1 MKNKQTRFWNAKLG
15 ENAAYS
21 HKTSISWE
29 RLKRV
34 QRGCSGGLFCIFT
47 HVDTQTSTITR
58 EQISGMFLIKGGN
71 PLIISAAEWTHKSYQ
86 CTTVYPWYQNHPD
99 YLCELCSN
107 SCERQI
113 PITQSHTQ
121 GIFSSLITRKICNP
135 SSPRE
140 TTDSTAEQ
148 LQEICNNL
156 ACVTGLE
163 PFIAT
168 ALSQP
173 VVVPRYPR
181 LERY

>member
-1 MKNKQTRFWNAKLG
+1 MTNKKMRLWNAKLG

-71 PLIISAAEWTHKSYQ
+71 PLIISAAEWTHKSHQ

-107 SCERQI
+107 SCKRQI
-113 PITQSHTQ
+113 PITQSHSRNILFTYDEKNT
-121 GIFSSLITRKICNP
+121 I
-135 SSPRE
+135 
-140 TTDSTAEQ
+140 DSAAEQ

-156 ACVTGLE
+156 ACVTG
-163 PFIAT
+163 
-168 ALSQP
+168 ALYI
-173 VVVPRYPR
+173 VGV
-181 LERY
+181 LHH

>member
-1 MKNKQTRFWNAKLG
+1 MTNKKMRLWNAKLG

-29 RLKRV
+29 HLKRV

-71 PLIISAAEWTHKSYQ
+71 PLIISAAEWTHKSHQ

-107 SCERQI
+107 SCEGKYQL
-113 PITQSHTQ
+113 PKATLKEY
-121 GIFSSLITRKICNP
+121 SLR
-135 SSPRE
+135 
-140 TTDSTAEQ
+140 
-148 LQEICNNL
+148 
-156 ACVTGLE
+156 
-163 PFIAT
+163 
-168 ALSQP
+168 LSQEKYAIP
-173 VVVPRYPR
+173 LHRVKPLTPR
-181 LERY
+181 LSNCRKFATI

>member
-15 ENAAYS
+15 KMLRIV

-29 RLKRV
+29 RLKWLNAVAWGTILHLYSCGDTNTNNNMRTNF
-34 QRGCSGGLFCIFT
+34 R
-47 HVDTQTSTITR
+47 HVSNRRWYQ
-58 EQISGMFLIKGGN
+58 
-71 PLIISAAEWTHKSYQ
+71 HQ
-86 CTTVYPWYQNHPD
+86 CTTVYLWYQTHPD

-107 SCERQI
+107 SCKRQI

-121 GIFSSLITRKICNP
+121 AIFSSLITRKICNP